1 MIWLIGTGSMAL
13 EYEKVLKSLKL
24 EYLIIGRSKES
35 AKKFSLITNHKV
47 IDGGLCKF
55 LQSKPSKPSKVI
67 NCVNVEE
74 LKITSFNLL
83 NYGIKNILLE
93 KPGGCNIREIKELQ
107 DFAKKKKANIKIAFN
122 RRYFAS
128 VLKLKELIK
137 KDGGL
142 ISFNFDFTERTDLIE
157 KLDKSKKVLK
167 NWFLANSTHV
177 VDLAFF
183 LGGSP
188 HTIKSYISKKYSWN
202 KSPSIFC
209 GSGKTKEGLLFSYHA
224 NWHSG
229 GRWSIEIFTKR
240 GKYFLC
246 PLEKLFFQRR
256 GSFKIK
262 EIKLKTTLEKN
273 FKPGIYLQTKSFTQ
287 GIKNNLLSLD
297 DYNDEINFYKKI
309 AGYH

>member
-1 MIWLIGTGSMAL
+1 MGGYVAKQILILA
-13 EYEKVLKSLKL
+13 KNNKL
-24 EYLIIGRSKES
+24 NFTK
-35 AKKFSLITNHKV
+35 
-47 IDGGLCKF
+47 
-55 LQSKPSKPSKVI
+55 
-67 NCVNVEE
+67 
-74 LKITSFNLL
+74 LKIAVLGFAFNENNPDTRNTKIIQII
-83 NYGIKNILLE
+83 NYL
-93 KPGGCNIREIKELQ
+93 
-107 DFAKKKKANIKIAFN
+107 KKKNVKFDIFDPIVN
-122 RRYFAS
+122 
-128 VLKLKELIK
+128 K